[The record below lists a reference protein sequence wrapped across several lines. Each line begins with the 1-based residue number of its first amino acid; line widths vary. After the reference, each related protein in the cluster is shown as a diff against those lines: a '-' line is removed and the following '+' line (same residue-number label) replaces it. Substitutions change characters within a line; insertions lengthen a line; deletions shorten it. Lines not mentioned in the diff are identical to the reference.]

1 MAIRDAEVRKHMVSG
16 LDGRYMSGEGTGMV
30 EKWLRRSEEREEK
43 AIQWSLEESNRR
55 VREERRQAEED
66 QSEEMEISE
75 SDSSGCDEEVEM
87 WRRVGH
93 RTGRKKA
100 KVERGARISD
110 SGWGQGSHSVNQYLI
125 QSVNQS
131 VSGEQRE
138 EVQMEVESGGD
149 SEAAGSSGRS
159 GIDGGESRGDMVG
172 GGSYAEED
180 DELMLEYMGN
190 EGVGD
195 EEIDRFMG
203 WTTVDLRD
211 ERFGGAKPPVE
222 ERVGRGRRKQGS
234 EIGNRRRQT
243 RARRDAEAAGASQD
257 AERNWATP
265 TED

>member
-1 MAIRDAEVRKHMVSG
+1 M
-16 LDGRYMSGEGTGMV
+16 
-30 EKWLRRSEEREEK
+30 
-43 AIQWSLEESNRR
+43 
-55 VREERRQAEED
+55 REERRQAEED

-110 SGWGQGSHSVNQYLI
+110 SGWGQGSHSVNQYLS

-180 DELMLEYMGN
+180 DEIMLEYMGN

-203 WTTVDLRD
+203 WTTVDLRG
-211 ERFGGAKPPVE
+211 ESFSGSR
-222 ERVGRGRRKQGS
+222 RGRTGEEKRGGRSQPGVCMLERLKPSGGGVVQQHQRCTSRAIGRNRSQWRGTQAGRKA
-234 EIGNRRRQT
+234 
-243 RARRDAEAAGASQD
+243 ARVA
-257 AERNWATP
+257 WATAAS
-265 TED
+265 

>member
-1 MAIRDAEVRKHMVSG
+1 MGIGQAER
-16 LDGRYMSGEGTGMV
+16 R
-30 EKWLRRSEEREEK
+30 LRWTEEREFR
-43 AIQWSLEESNRR
+43 IQGG
-55 VREERRQAEED
+55 V
-66 QSEEMEISE
+66 
-75 SDSSGCDEEVEM
+75 
-87 WRRVGH
+87 
-93 RTGRKKA
+93 K
-100 KVERGARISD
+100 
-110 SGWGQGSHSVNQYLI
+110 GQGSHSVNQYLS

-138 EVQMEVESGGD
+138 EVQMEVERGGD

-159 GIDGGESRGDMVG
+159 GLDGAESRGDMVG

-190 EGVGD
+190 EGVGS
-195 EEIDRFMG
+195 EVIDRFMG
-203 WTTVDLRD
+203 WTTVDLRG

-234 EIGNRRRQT
+234 EKGNRKRQT
-243 RARRDAEAAGASQD
+243 SARRDAEAAGASQD